1 MKFVTLFYC
10 CELIHLKKDVM
21 MIPATLNSDFGYD
34 SEIVCLKSNDDE
46 AVKEKSKIPVKLLD
60 EVYNKDTILASSFP
74 RMVFIRYLLFN
85 SRKIDILNLYFL
97 GSRSLVLSIVYK
109 LMNRKGKIYLK
120 GDVNPD
126 TLNSLSKTQSLIIKL
141 LLEVI
146 SVLSVESEAV
156 LLKLKK
162 MFPKLQNKI
171 FLLKNGSSFDFSLLD
186 TKIEKRNTI
195 LTVGRIGAHQKN
207 NEMLLEAIA
216 NCDLKDWRVKFIGP
230 IEEEFKG
237 YIKDYFLKYPLLTEK
252 IIFTGAIY
260 DDEKLFN
267 EYTSSKV
274 FCLTSRY
281 EGFVISGV
289 EALMTGN
296 FILATDVGGVRD
308 ITDNF
313 KYGEQILNE
322 SSLVKSLQ
330 NIIDGKTQIDYKLP
344 LSHQLKFT
352 YKEIIKEL
360 DFFLKK
366 A

>member
-10 CELIHLKKDVM
+10 CELMHLKKDVM
-21 MIPATLNSDFGYD
+21 MIPATLNRDFGYD

-60 EVYNKDTILASSFP
+60 EVYDKDTILASSFP
-74 RMVFIRYLLFN
+74 RMVFIRYLISN
-85 SRKIDILNLYFL
+85 SKKIDILNLYFL
-97 GSRSLVLSIVYK
+97 GSRSLVLSIIYK
-109 LMNRKGKIYLK
+109 LMNKKGKIYLK

-126 TLNSLSKTQSLIIKL
+126 TLNNLSRVQFFIIKL

-146 SVLSVESEAV
+146 NVLSVESESV
-156 LLKLKK
+156 LSTIKK
-162 MFPKLQNKI
+162 MFPKFQNKI
-171 FLLKNGSSFDFSLLD
+171 FLLKNGSSFDVNLLD
-186 TKIEKRNTI
+186 AKIKKENI
-195 LTVGRIGAHQKN
+195 IITVGRIGAHQKN

-216 NCDLKDWRVKFIGP
+216 KCNLKDWRVKFIGP
-230 IEEEFKG
+230 IEEEFKN
-237 YIKDYFLKYPLLTEK
+237 YTKDYFLKYPLLTDK
-252 IIFTGAIY
+252 VIFTGAIY

-267 EYTSSKV
+267 EYASSKV

-289 EALMTGN
+289 EALMTRN
-296 FILATDVGGVRD
+296 FILATDVGGIRD
-308 ITDNF
+308 ITDEF
-313 KYGEQILNE
+313 KYGELILNE
-322 SSLVKSLQ
+322 NSLVESLQ
-330 NIIDGKTQIDYKLP
+330 NIIDGNIQIDSKLP

-360 DFFLKK
+360 DFYLKK

>member
-21 MIPATLNSDFGYD
+21 MIPATLNRYFGYD
-34 SEIVCLKSNDDE
+34 SEIVCLKSKDDE
-46 AVKEKSKIPVKLLD
+46 AVKEKSIIPVKLLD
-60 EVYNKDTILASSFP
+60 EVYNYDTILASSFP

-97 GSRSLVLSIVYK
+97 GSRSLILSIVYK

-120 GDVNPD
+120 GDVNPV
-126 TLNSLSKTQSLIIKL
+126 TLNNLSKTQSLIIKL

-146 SVLSVESEAV
+146 SFLSVESEAV
-156 LLKLKK
+156 LLKMNK
-162 MFPKLQNKI
+162 MFPKFQNKI
-171 FLLKNGSSFDFSLLD
+171 MLLKNGSSFDVSLLD

-195 LTVGRIGAHQKN
+195 LTVGRIGAHEKN
-207 NEMLLEAIA
+207 NEMLLEAIVD
-216 NCDLKDWRVKFIGP
+216 CDLKDWRVKFIGP
-230 IEEEFKG
+230 IEEEFKV
-237 YIKDYFLKYPLLTEK
+237 YIKDYFLKYPLLSKK

-260 DDEKLFN
+260 DDEILFN
-267 EYTSSKV
+267 EYISSKV

-313 KYGEQILNE
+313 KYGEEILNE
-322 SSLVKSLQ
+322 SSLVNSLQ
-330 NIIDGKTQIDYKLP
+330 NIIDGKTQIDYNLP

-366 A
+366 S